1 MNPTSSSLKSS
12 RKFSGYCLAVV
23 IAFVLAGCQGMNHSS
38 TTTTTTTSTAPVSV
52 SLNQS
57 AVSLAAGGTS
67 QFTATVKNTSNT
79 SVTWSVNSVAGGN
92 TSLGTVSATGLYT
105 APSLAGSFT
114 VSATSVADTA
124 ASAKASVVVGTLG
137 AILPATALIL
147 PGATQQFQ
155 ATVEGFSNTAV
166 NWSVDQ
172 IAGGNSSVGTITS
185 GGLYTGPAQNG
196 PHTITAVSAADSS
209 VTASASVTV
218 TALSIS
224 PTTATLIGGISQTFT
239 PALPDVSSP
248 TITWTAT
255 GGTISNGVYTAPS
268 APGTYTVTATD
279 STLTAS
285 SSVTVFAFSIS
296 PTSSTVAPTGTLD
309 FTATLQGLSNDAVAW
324 SVDGT
329 SGGNSSV
336 GTINSSGVYTAPSA
350 VGSYVVTASSVANSA
365 FSRSASVVVVNPTQT
380 SVLTYH
386 NDLARDGAY
395 LNEVTLTPQNV
406 NSTSFGKLVSYPVD
420 GQIYAQPLYVP
431 QLSIGG
437 GTYDVV
443 FVATQNNYVYA
454 FNADATSSA
463 TAQTFWTDGPSILG
477 PAVIVNDTGGPYPS
491 VGVLS
496 TPVIDPTTNTMYL
509 VSEASPNSPTPF
521 RLFGLDLTTGA
532 IKLGPDVISAT
543 YSGDSLETFCFQRM
557 GLALNPVTNW
567 IYIAFG
573 DCDNGWV
580 VAYDKQTLTQQAVF
594 EDTNGAEGGGL
605 WSGGG
610 APAIDSSGNVY
621 VETGTD
627 YDDEWISAPPTYTQ
641 TGYNDSFL
649 NLNPTTLAV
658 QSSFSPDNNYTLS
671 ANDADLGSG
680 SPTLVPGNSQ
690 YEQALIG
697 GGKDGN
703 VFVVN
708 PLDMGGFS
716 STNDVI
722 ETLQTGTQQYNNI
735 FSTPVYWNENI
746 YYHDNRD
753 VLKAYSWNP
762 NNSTPL
768 AGPTSEGS
776 VIYTAHGA
784 TASLSAN
791 GNNNAI
797 VWDTD
802 NSAYTS
808 CGCDPA
814 SSGPLVLHAYDAT
827 NLANQLYNSSQ
838 AASGRDTAGLAL
850 KFTVPTIANGK
861 VFVPTAT
868 ELDIYG
874 LLNP

>member
-1 MNPTSSSLKSS
+1 VT
-12 RKFSGYCLAVV
+12 
-23 IAFVLAGCQGMNHSS
+23 
-38 TTTTTTTSTAPVSV
+38 V

-57 AVSLAAGGTS
+57 SVILGAGGTS

-79 SVTWSVNSVAGGN
+79 SVTWSVNGVAGGSSSFGAIN
-92 TSLGTVSATGLYT
+92 PSGLYT
-105 APSLAGSFT
+105 APSIPGSYT
-114 VSATSVADTA
+114 VAATSVADTA
-124 ASAKASVVVGTLG
+124 ASAKASVAVGMVG
-137 AILPATALIL
+137 AISPATALIL
-147 PGATQQFQ
+147 PTTTQQYT
-155 ATVEGFSNTAV
+155 ASVEGFSNTAV

-185 GGLYTGPAQNG
+185 GGLYTAPAQNG
-196 PHTITAVSAADSS
+196 AHTITAVSAADSS
-209 VTASASVTV
+209 VMASAPVTV
-218 TALSIS
+218 TTLSIA
-224 PTTATLIGGISQTFT
+224 PATTTLIGGNSQTFT
-239 PALPDVSSP
+239 PTLPDVSSP

-255 GGTISNGVYTAPS
+255 GGTVSNGIYTAPS
-268 APGTYTVTATD
+268 TPGTYTVTATD

-285 SSVTVFAFSIS
+285 STVTVFDFSIS
-296 PTSSTVAPTGTLD
+296 PTSSTVAPSGTRD
-309 FTATLQGLSNDAVAW
+309 FTATIQGLSNDAVTW
-324 SVDGT
+324 SVDNNA
-329 SGGNSSV
+329 GGNTSV
-336 GTINSSGVYTAPSA
+336 GTINSSGVYSAPAA
-350 VGSYVVTASSVANSA
+350 VGSHIITATSVANSS
-365 FSRSASVVVVNPTQT
+365 FSLSASVVVVNPAQT

-386 NDLARDGAY
+386 NDTYRDGAY

-406 NSTSFGKLVSYPVD
+406 NSTNFGKLVSYPVD
-420 GQIYAQPLYVP
+420 GQIYAQPLYLP

-454 FNADATSSA
+454 FNADATSPA

-477 PAVIVNDTGGPYPS
+477 PAVTVDDTGGPYPN

-496 TPVIDPTTNTMYL
+496 TPVIDPSTNTLYL
-509 VSEASPNSPTPF
+509 VSEASPNNPTPF
-521 RLFGLDLTTGA
+521 RIFGLDLTTGA
-532 IKLGPDVISAT
+532 VKVGPTVISAT
-543 YSGDSLETFCFQRM
+543 YSGDSLETFCYQRM

-567 IYIAFG
+567 IYLAFG
-573 DCDNGWV
+573 SCDNGWL
-580 VAYDKQTLTQQAVF
+580 VAYDKETLTQQAAF
-594 EDTNGAEGGGL
+594 EDTNGAQGGGL

-610 APAIDSSGNVY
+610 APAIDDSGNVY
-621 VETGTD
+621 LESGTD
-627 YDDEWISAPPTYTQ
+627 YDDQWISAPPTYMQ

-690 YEQALIG
+690 YQQALIG

-708 PLDMGGFS
+708 PLDMGGFT

-722 ETLQTGTQQYNNI
+722 ETLKTGTQQYNNI
-735 FSTPVYWNENI
+735 FSTPVYWNGTL
-746 YYHDNRD
+746 YYHDSHD

-768 AGPTSEGS
+768 SGPTSEGS
-776 VIYTAHGA
+776 VVYTAHGA

-791 GNNNAI
+791 GTTNGI
-797 VWDTD
+797 IWDTD

-808 CGCDPA
+808 CGCDPG

-827 NLANQLYNSSQ
+827 NVANELYNSSQ
-838 AASGRDTAGLAL
+838 APNGRDTAGLAL

-868 ELDIYG
+868 ELDVYG
-874 LLNP
+874 LLTP